1 MKHITTFEK
10 RSDIREIRQFLQTF
24 HKKLFQNRKIIDK
37 INQKESII
45 LLIRE
50 LSSNIRTVKET
61 SHRDICFV
69 IFLI

>member
-1 MKHITTFEK
+1 MKHITSSER
-10 RSDIREIRQFLQTF
+10 RSDIREIRQFLQTL

-37 INQKESII
+37 INQKESMI

-50 LSSNIRTVKET
+50 LSNNIRTIKEA

-69 IFLI
+69 IILI

>member
-1 MKHITTFEK
+1 MKHITSSER
-10 RSDIREIRQFLQTF
+10 RSDIREIRQFLQTLY
-24 HKKLFQNRKIIDK
+24 KELFQNRKIINK
-37 INQKESII
+37 INQKISII

-50 LSSNIRTVKET
+50 LSSSIRTTKKA